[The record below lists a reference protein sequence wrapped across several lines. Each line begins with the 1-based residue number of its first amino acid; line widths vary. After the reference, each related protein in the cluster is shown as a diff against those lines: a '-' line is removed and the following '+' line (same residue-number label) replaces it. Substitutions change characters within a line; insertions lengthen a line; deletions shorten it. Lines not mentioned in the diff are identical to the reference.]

1 MLKLA
6 VLFVG
11 AVHAADLSLF
21 GDGSNINFVSTDA
34 SANAKLAVSC
44 SNDKP
49 AFKWLSP
56 AAVHIMGSVP
66 DTKTVRARVVG
77 IPTNCEAASF
87 DTMCYSDDPDY
98 PPMVWCKWEG
108 DVNVTKG
115 PIRLSYVRCRRCK
128 PAA

>member
-6 VLFVG
+6 LLFVG
-11 AVHAADLSLF
+11 GHAADLSLF

-34 SANAKLAVSC
+34 TNAKLAVSC
-44 SNDKP
+44 SNDEP
-49 AFKWLSP
+49 AFKWLAP
-56 AAVHIMGSVP
+56 AAVHIMGGVP
-66 DTKTVRARVVG
+66 DAKTVRARVVG
-77 IPTNCEAASF
+77 IPTHCEAASIG
-87 DTMCYSDDPDY
+87 TMCYSDDPDY